1 VATVDLN
8 QILTFVKV
16 VDSGSFTKAAA
27 VLNQPKSRISRRLAA
42 LEKALG
48 AQLLYRTT
56 RQMQL
61 TETGKD
67 YYRRCAPLIQ
77 DLENANNTLTT
88 KSEQLSGVL
97 RVTTPE
103 DYGKN
108 ILAPLIDEF
117 LKLHPKMKIEVV
129 LAGAYLDLIKEAIDV
144 AIRIGTLKDAS
155 MKSKKL
161 SSIKSIVVASPAF
174 LEKNVAIT
182 KPEHLSHVPC
192 IDFSTAD
199 FSKSKKQQ
207 WKLIKDS
214 PKDDQEAKVKIFG
227 AVSANSPEF
236 VYHLALLGRGVAM
249 VPEFLCEQAI
259 NDGKLIHLLK
269 SWTSE
274 PIPVHLLT
282 PAQKEVPAKTRAF
295 MDFLWARLNT

>member
-1 VATVDLN
+1 MSSMDLN

-27 VLNQPKSRISRRLAA
+27 LLNQPKSRISRRIAA

-48 AQLLYRTT
+48 SQLLYRTT

-77 DLENANNTLTT
+77 DLENANDTLTT

-97 RVTTPE
+97 RVTAPE
-103 DYGKN
+103 DYGKI
-108 ILAPLIDEF
+108 ILAPFIDEF
-117 LKLHPKMKIEVV
+117 LKIHPKMKVEVV
-129 LAGAYLDLIKEAIDV
+129 LAGAYLDLIKEAIDI
-144 AIRIGTLKDAS
+144 AIRIGNLKDAS

-161 SSIKSIVVASPAF
+161 STMKSMVVASPFF
-174 LEKNVAIT
+174 LEKNIAIT
-182 KPEHLSHVPC
+182 KPEHLSQVSC
-192 IDFSTAD
+192 IDFSTSD
-199 FSKSKKQQ
+199 FSKASKSQ
-207 WKLIKDS
+207 WKLIKDHH
-214 PKDDQEAKVKIFG
+214 QEAKVKIDG

-249 VPEFLCEQAI
+249 VPQFLCEAAI
-259 NDGKLIHLLK
+259 AEGKLIHLLK

-282 PAQKEVPAKTRAF
+282 PAQKEIPAKTRAF
-295 MDFLWARLNT
+295 MDFLSAKLS